1 MLNSKNSA
9 KLKLFPCRTFKINQN
24 MDLIPSALILSI
36 GHIISLCHTYPGL
49 PSGVL
54 GCPRL
59 VLGYGMGVGFGFGLG
74 IGVWGR
80 PRTVVGNPR

>member
-1 MLNSKNSA
+1 M
-9 KLKLFPCRTFKINQN
+9 
-24 MDLIPSALILSI
+24 
-36 GHIISLCHTYPGL
+36 IISARTGMLVCVRENLNYPGL

-54 GCPRL
+54 GCPRIS
-59 VLGYGMGVGFGFGLG
+59 VGDGEGWGLELELG

>member
-1 MLNSKNSA
+1 MGWWCVGRGIYKDGYGRS
-9 KLKLFPCRTFKINQN
+9 F
-24 MDLIPSALILSI
+24 
-36 GHIISLCHTYPGL
+36 HTYPGL

-59 VLGYGMGVGFGFGLG
+59 VLGYGMGWDLGLG
-74 IGVWGR
+74 LEIGVWGH

>member
-1 MLNSKNSA
+1 ML
-9 KLKLFPCRTFKINQN
+9 FCEIFDCQN
-24 MDLIPSALILSI
+24 
-36 GHIISLCHTYPGL
+36 TGL

-59 VLGYGMGVGFGFGLG
+59 VLGYGMGVGLGLRLGVGGLG
-74 IGVWGR
+74 H